1 MSRLRLF
8 NFRIEPL
15 PRCDSYKFYAHA
27 SPSHQRPTKASVPTT
42 RDRMTST
49 IVQRTKASLVFG
61 KFVSYDEQG
70 SDQLRRPPS
79 SPVGQVV
86 HHRDLPLDQPWS
98 RRFWPFRHRLII
110 VVDIRFVS
118 DLVLVIFIIQSW
130 DLAVFLDW
138 IIVRIETIIVVV
150 IISCHDSMTS
160 CVDESPW
167 HGCSTQA
174 SMTSR
179 TSSSR
184 TSLSRN
190 FVSTWRHAIVARI
203 SWHGCSARA
212 IMCVLTTCTMYE
224 RNRSRWEV
232 VFENNHELIV
242 SFGHHCSHV
251 SRVWDLPDEV
261 VFNCSVARS
270 TRRRTTKSCSSILFG
285 KCIRHGRSWSFS
297 QWSRLVILS
306 ESIHIVANNN
316 KEKVWDLQ
324 HFQQVGQITVFLSQG
339 THSGCELF

>member
-1 MSRLRLF
+1 MHTHHHRTKDPQRRRFQQRGIGWRARLCRGQKRLLSLANSSVMTNKDRI
-8 NFRIEPL
+8 NFGV
-15 PRCDSYKFYAHA
+15 PRQVQSDKSF
-27 SPSHQRPTKASVPTT
+27 
-42 RDRMTST
+42 T
-49 IVQRTKASLVFG
+49 IVTFHLINHGLGVFDHFVIVSLSSSIFALFPILFLPFSSSTPG
-61 KFVSYDEQG
+61 IW
-70 SDQLRRPPS
+70 PS
-79 SPVGQVV
+79 S
-86 HHRDLPLDQPWS
+86 
-98 RRFWPFRHRLII
+98 LIGLS
-110 VVDIRFVS
+110 FGS
-118 DLVLVIFIIQSW
+118 KSSLL
-130 DLAVFLDW
+130 
-138 IIVRIETIIVVV
+138 VVV

-160 CVDESPW
+160 CVDKSP
-167 HGCSTQA
+167 
-174 SMTSR
+174 
-179 TSSSR
+179 
-184 TSLSRN
+184 
-190 FVSTWRHAIVARI
+190 
-203 SWHGCSARA
+203 WHGCSARA

-324 HFQQVGQITVFLSQG
+324 HFQQVAKAQFFSRRAPIAAVNCSRKTVVAAAFAGGVRQTLYLFPFSASKPK
-339 THSGCELF
+339 HSFSLAGHP